1 MLAHGPP
8 LGVDRGL
15 VIMLHVNLEGRVLLT
30 YLGRLGQ
37 QSDKSVCLQLRLRV
51 SVTRLSLDSQMTDLT
66 LLSRDYFRVCLSL

>member
-15 VIMLHVNLEGRVLLT
+15 VIMLRVNLEGRVLLT

-37 QSDKSVCLQLRLRV
+37 QSDKSVCLLRLRV

-66 LLSRDYFRVCLSL
+66 LLSRDYFSV